1 MTPDINILPIRQTTV
16 GGGAGL
22 PRPPPHHTCSVAVIS
37 LLPSLDRWS
46 RYVDRFTGIV
56 GRKLLGDDGELN
68 RSTDCTSSEP
78 LSRCYCRL
86 HHQATACRRDTGCV
100 TVTSVTRRRFSLQ
113 GPRLISPCGDT
124 TDTAAEARNTGN
136 GHTALGWSS
145 LILTFM
151 FISQYSVTCL

>member
-37 LLPSLDRWS
+37 LLPSLDRWT

-56 GRKLLGDDGELN
+56 RRKLLGDDGELN
-68 RSTDCTSSEP
+68 KSTDCTSSEP
-78 LSRCYCRL
+78 ALLRCHCRL

-100 TVTSVTRRRFSLQ
+100 TVTSVTRRLLSLQ

-124 TDTAAEARNTGN
+124 TDTAAEVARSGQPGT
-136 GHTALGWSS
+136 
-145 LILTFM
+145 
-151 FISQYSVTCL
+151 QVTVTRLWDGVL